1 MTNKLQHTA
10 SQEDSIEF
18 QENTLYVFLP
28 TIDNREL
35 NFQRIGLIT
44 KEKITESL
52 LDKIIDGCSLVEQKN
67 EVGSFFPYLDIL
79 ICPLNFVTAVND
91 KKLNEAKIMTV
102 SGRISYEIVIKCFK
116 ARIPFLAAV
125 SAPSSLAVD
134 YAKELGITLFA
145 FCRDVKSRLPNY
157 FS

>member
-1 MTNKLQHTA
+1 MKNNIQLRT

-67 EVGSFFPYLDIL
+67 EVGSLFPYSDIL

-91 KKLNEAKIMTV
+91 KKLNDLTAYLDDMLLANQQYHKKSTIQFILKQGEV
-102 SGRISYEIVIKCFK
+102 SLTSEGEVYLKELLSEMIVNNKNQ
-116 ARIPFLAAV
+116 V
-125 SAPSSLAVD
+125 
-134 YAKELGITLFA
+134 AKEFKL
-145 FCRDVKSRLPNY
+145 
-157 FS
+157 

>member
-1 MTNKLQHTA
+1 MTNNIQHTT

-44 KEKITESL
+44 KEKISESL

-67 EVGSFFPYLDIL
+67 EVGSLFPYFDIL
-79 ICPLNFVTAVND
+79 ICPSSFVTAVND
-91 KKLNEAKIMTV
+91 KNLNDLSVYLDDMLLANQRYHKKSTIQFILKQGEV
-102 SGRISYEIVIKCFK
+102 SLTSEGEVYLKELLSEMIVNNKNQ
-116 ARIPFLAAV
+116 V
-125 SAPSSLAVD
+125 
-134 YAKELGITLFA
+134 AKEFK
-145 FCRDVKSRLPNY
+145 F
-157 FS
+157 

>member
-1 MTNKLQHTA
+1 MTNNVQHRT

-28 TIDNREL
+28 TIDNRKL

-52 LDKIIDGCSLVEQKN
+52 LDKIIDGCLLVEQKN
-67 EVGSFFPYLDIL
+67 EVGSLFPYLDIL

-91 KKLNEAKIMTV
+91 KKLNDLSVYLDDML
-102 SGRISYEIVIKCFK
+102 
-116 ARIPFLAAV
+116 LANQRYYKK
-125 SAPSSLAVD
+125 STIQFILKQGESSLTNEGEEYLKEILSEMIVNNKNQV
-134 YAKELGITLFA
+134 AKEFKL
-145 FCRDVKSRLPNY
+145 
-157 FS
+157 

>member
-1 MTNKLQHTA
+1 MTNNVQHRT

-44 KEKITESL
+44 KEKISESL

-67 EVGSFFPYLDIL
+67 EVGSLFPYFDIL

-91 KKLNEAKIMTV
+91 KKLNDLSVYLDDMLLANQRYHKKSTIQFILKQGEV
-102 SGRISYEIVIKCFK
+102 SLTSEGEVYLKELLSEMIVNNKNQ
-116 ARIPFLAAV
+116 V
-125 SAPSSLAVD
+125 
-134 YAKELGITLFA
+134 AKEFKL
-145 FCRDVKSRLPNY
+145 
-157 FS
+157 

>member
-35 NFQRIGLIT
+35 NFHRIGLIT
-44 KEKITESL
+44 KEKISESL
-52 LDKIIDGCSLVEQKN
+52 LDKIIDGCILVEQKN
-67 EVGSFFPYLDIL
+67 EVGSLFPYLDIL

-91 KKLNEAKIMTV
+91 KKLNDLSVYLDDMLLANQRYHKKSTIQFILKQGETSLT
-102 SGRISYEIVIKCFK
+102 SGGEEYLKVLLSDMIINNKNQI
-116 ARIPFLAAV
+116 
-125 SAPSSLAVD
+125 
-134 YAKELGITLFA
+134 AKEFKL
-145 FCRDVKSRLPNY
+145 
-157 FS
+157 

>member
-1 MTNKLQHTA
+1 MTNNVQHRT

-28 TIDNREL
+28 TIDNRKL

-67 EVGSFFPYLDIL
+67 EVGSLFPYFDIL
-79 ICPLNFVTAVND
+79 ICPSSIVTAVND
-91 KKLNEAKIMTV
+91 KNLNDLSVYLDDMLLANQRYHKKSTIQFILKQGEV
-102 SGRISYEIVIKCFK
+102 SLTSEGEVYLKELLSEMIVNNKNQ
-116 ARIPFLAAV
+116 V
-125 SAPSSLAVD
+125 
-134 YAKELGITLFA
+134 AKEFKL
-145 FCRDVKSRLPNY
+145 
-157 FS
+157 

>member
-1 MTNKLQHTA
+1 MKNNIQNIT

-44 KEKITESL
+44 KEKISESL

-67 EVGSFFPYLDIL
+67 EVGSLFPYFDIL
-79 ICPLNFVTAVND
+79 ICPSSIVTAVND
-91 KKLNEAKIMTV
+91 KNLNDLSVYLDDMLLANQRYHKKSTIQFILKQGEV
-102 SGRISYEIVIKCFK
+102 SLTSEGEVYLKELLSEMIVNNKNQ
-116 ARIPFLAAV
+116 V
-125 SAPSSLAVD
+125 
-134 YAKELGITLFA
+134 AKEFKL
-145 FCRDVKSRLPNY
+145 
-157 FS
+157 

>member
-1 MTNKLQHTA
+1 MTNNLQHTT
-10 SQEDSIEF
+10 SHQDSIEF

-67 EVGSFFPYLDIL
+67 EVGSLFPYLDIL
-79 ICPLNFVTAVND
+79 ICPLRFLTAVND
-91 KKLNEAKIMTV
+91 KKLNDLTAYLDDMLLANQQYHKKSIIQFILKQGETSLTSEGEEYLKELLSEM
-102 SGRISYEIVIKCFK
+102 IVNNKK
-116 ARIPFLAAV
+116 QV
-125 SAPSSLAVD
+125 
-134 YAKELGITLFA
+134 AKEFKL
-145 FCRDVKSRLPNY
+145 
-157 FS
+157 